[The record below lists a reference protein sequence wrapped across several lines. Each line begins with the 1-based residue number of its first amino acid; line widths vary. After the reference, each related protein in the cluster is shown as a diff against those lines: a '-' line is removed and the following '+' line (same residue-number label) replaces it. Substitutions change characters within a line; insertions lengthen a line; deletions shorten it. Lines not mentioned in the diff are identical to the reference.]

1 MIQNPI
7 IELLDNV
14 AASVNQ
20 TSAGECLT
28 LNYAW
33 EIEVIK
39 SGTNGNPIL
48 IIERSQD
55 NVNWS
60 NYVEACHGDLIMDE
74 TVNSISD
81 DTFPMQY
88 IRVRTQPNGTTTG
101 TISVNL
107 KLKIRM

>member
-14 AASVNQ
+14 DASQNQ
-20 TSAGECLT
+20 TSNGECLT

-33 EIEVIK
+33 EVEVIK
-39 SGTNGNPIL
+39 LGTDGNPIL
-48 IIERSQD
+48 IIERSND

-60 NYVEACHGDLIMDE
+60 NLVESCHGDLVLDDI
-74 TVNSISD
+74 VNSVSD

-88 IRVRTQPNGTTTG
+88 IRVKTLPNGTTTG
-101 TISVNL
+101 TL
-107 KLKIRM
+107 KAKLKIKIRN